1 MGTAPNKLALGTV
14 QFGLDYGISN
24 TKGQVPENQVRKILN
39 FGRQHDINTLD
50 TAAAYGKSEAV
61 LGNLLPD
68 FNFQLISKLA
78 PDCIPDEVS
87 TQFHHSLE
95 KLKQNQLYGYLV
107 HDYATYEK
115 QPGIYDEFL
124 KLQTAG
130 LIQKVGF
137 SLYYPAHLEMILQDD
152 LPLQLVQIPF
162 NIFDQRFAY
171 LLPALAARNIEVHAR
186 SIFLQGLFFKS
197 ATNLPAF
204 FSSLKPAL
212 QAIQVISESL
222 GIPLPALLLSFVH
235 GFSEV
240 SKLVIGVTSVAELKA
255 NLNYVDFI
263 ETVEPYREK
272 LKNLACTDENLIL
285 PFNWKLT

>member
-24 TKGQVPENQVRKILN
+24 TQGQVPENQVREILD
-39 FGRQHDINTLD
+39 FCRQHDINTLD
-50 TAAAYGKSEAV
+50 TAAAYGQSEAV
-61 LGNLLPD
+61 LGKLLPD
-68 FNFQLISKLA
+68 FNFQVVSKLA
-78 PDCIPDEVS
+78 PGSAPAKVFP
-87 TQFHHSLE
+87 QFHHSLE

-115 QPGIYDEFL
+115 QPGIYDEIL

-137 SLYYPAHLEMILQDD
+137 SLYYPAHLEKILQND
-152 LPLQLVQIPF
+152 LPLQLVQIPL
-162 NIFDQRFAY
+162 NVFDQRFAY

-186 SIFLQGLFFKS
+186 SIFLQGLFFKTT
-197 ATNLPAF
+197 TNLPEF
-204 FSSLKPAL
+204 FSSLQPAL
-212 QAIQVISESL
+212 QTIQDISESA

-235 GFSEV
+235 GFPEV
-240 SKLVIGVTSVAELKA
+240 SKLVIGVTSVAELVA
-255 NLNYVDFI
+255 NISYVHAL
-263 ETVEPYREK
+263 EALTPYLAS